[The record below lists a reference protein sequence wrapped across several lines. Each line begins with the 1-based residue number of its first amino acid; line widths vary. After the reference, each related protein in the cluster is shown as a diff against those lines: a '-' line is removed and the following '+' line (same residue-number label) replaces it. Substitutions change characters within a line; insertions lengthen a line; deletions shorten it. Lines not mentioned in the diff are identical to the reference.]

1 MSAAI
6 FNDQKTLAGTKLGIS
21 TAKAIA
27 LTIMGLGLGAMNIY
41 HMGNA
46 ITSKLLTPDSS
57 ILLFAMLYFIASC
70 IAFIEVPLTEEVVSQ
85 KAKHGGKSTASIL
98 GYKLMLTIVAC
109 MAVAGGVYS
118 ITTDAEKV
126 DSRRTAHDTK
136 NSSFEDLKQGLI
148 SDRNAARRQAL
159 SFDTDSQRQIETSRA
174 NSDYYRALAKLKNQQ
189 AGHQV
194 SRPTSA
200 VDTGSLWHWFWAIGF
215 SLLCSIGVI
224 VITAYLAKYH
234 KPLTEIPRVFFRTKE
249 NQEWKM
255 DDDDVSVLRAHVD
268 LTGGSSTK
276 AARATIGR
284 PSDVDNATPA
294 GVQNGSDEK
303 PPALGTTRVSGE
315 NDVSGR
321 TLNQNTDGM
330 QNGTLSSERYGDLKR
345 EILAGKL
352 PPTVRAIKAWLRAN
366 NIGTTDKTRS
376 GITDKILV
384 TMKDDGLL
392 ILNPEQGKTNKI
404 VAKYVLNPDY
414 QSEQGEGAKTEQG
427 EHPDDA
433 YWEDII
439 ARLDRG
445 EPVESVR
452 GDDGSGKKPKGWYEY
467 EMRQLKKAMES
478 SGSKK
483 VDGGT
488 ITWSG
493 PMSAFVPDEIPVAD
507 VSGSQKFRHKPV
519 PKWISQATEFEHNN
533 ISVFALEIMLT
544 EADEGVYR
552 LAILS
557 PDQSYCLYEMEAEDN
572 TQALETINE
581 KGSKFNQA
589 LKAYRRIEKAEQ
601 GS

>member
-321 TLNQNTDGM
+321 TLNQNTGDV
-330 QNGTLSSERYGDLKR
+330 QNGALSSERYGDLKR

-352 PPTVRAIKAWLRAN
+352 PPTVRAIKAWLRTHK
-366 NIGTTDKTRS
+366 IGATDKTRS

-384 TMKDDGLL
+384 KMKNDGLL

-414 QSEQGEGAKTEQG
+414 
-427 EHPDDA
+427 
-433 YWEDII
+433 
-439 ARLDRG
+439 R
-445 EPVESVR
+445 
-452 GDDGSGKKPKGWYEY
+452 SGKVAKSVNADTSKSKQGARDQNFKYFNY
-467 EMRQLKKAMES
+467 GRAIKAGHEPAPEW
-478 SGSKK
+478 
-483 VDGGT
+483 
-488 ITWSG
+488 INN
-493 PMSAFVPDEIPVAD
+493 PDTKIEV
-507 VSGSQKFRHKPV
+507 
-519 PKWISQATEFEHNN
+519 N
-533 ISVFALEIMLT
+533 
-544 EADEGVYR
+544 EGVPLFTLEAEEIFR
-552 LAILS
+552 LAILT
-557 PDQSYCLYEMEAEDN
+557 PDKKFMLYDLGAKNIDEAIRILDGEGHEDY
-572 TQALETINE
+572 
-581 KGSKFNQA
+581 NQA
-589 LKAYRRIEKAEQ
+589 HADYKAMK
-601 GS
+601 